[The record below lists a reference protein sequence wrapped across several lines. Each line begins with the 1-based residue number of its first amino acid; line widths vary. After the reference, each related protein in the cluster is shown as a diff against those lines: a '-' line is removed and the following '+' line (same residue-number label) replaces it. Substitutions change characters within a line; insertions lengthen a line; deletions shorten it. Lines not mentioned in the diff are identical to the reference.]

1 MLITFPFCSITLAIF
16 KVLKKKNSQRTR
28 IVYLLKIAIQN
39 ELKKDD
45 NFRQYVKQIAKNCI
59 LARKTFISKRRN
71 AKS

>member
-16 KVLKKKNSQRTR
+16 KVLKKKNFQRTR

-45 NFRQYVKQIAKNCI
+45 NFRQHVKQIAKN
-59 LARKTFISKRRN
+59 
-71 AKS
+71 